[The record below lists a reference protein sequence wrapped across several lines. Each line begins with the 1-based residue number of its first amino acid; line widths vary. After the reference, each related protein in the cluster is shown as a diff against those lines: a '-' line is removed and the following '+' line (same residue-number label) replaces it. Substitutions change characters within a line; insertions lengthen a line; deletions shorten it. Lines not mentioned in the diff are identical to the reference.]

1 MFVALRFLGQK
12 LVIIARIKPKPLVPD
27 FGNLVDRHIQKITV
41 VRNQQKSMRII
52 MQVFFQPV
60 ASFKVEVVSG
70 FVEQQQV
77 WLLQQQLRQGEPHL
91 PTT

>member
-1 MFVALRFLGQK
+1 
-12 LVIIARIKPKPLVPD
+12 
-27 FGNLVDRHIQKITV
+27 
-41 VRNQQKSMRII
+41 

-60 ASFKVEVVSG
+60 ASFKVEVVRG